1 MGSANYGGA
10 LYFNGSDEE
19 TSSLRL
25 VHLNISGATFSYN
38 KADLSGGAIFM
49 DGLDLHQV
57 ELTNC
62 TFTGNKVKVYGDNLY
77 FKQTKLSTVPD
88 PNEEEP

>member
-10 LYFNGSDEE
+10 LYFNGTDEE

-25 VHLNISGATFSYN
+25 IRLNIRDAAFSYN

-62 TFTGNKVKVYGDNLY
+62 RFTGNKVKVYGDNLY
-77 FKQTKLSTVPD
+77 FKQTKLSNVPD
-88 PNEEEP
+88 PLEEGP